1 MESGNIE
8 LSRISK
14 FFVDRDQTTAD
25 EALARSRDFGV
36 TLVCGADVSRSY
48 VLQLAVMTAV
58 SLANRCFP
66 GAVRIV
72 LDQKLADSPLLVWP
86 TVGVTFE
93 ETLTRLAAAGVLVGP
108 EGSAGGGRAIVFGTA
123 TAPPGS

>member
-25 EALARSRDFGV
+25 EALARRRDFGV
-36 TLVCGADVSRSY
+36 TLVCGADVGCSY

-72 LDQKLADSPLLVWP
+72 LDEVTEYETPRSPCDVDP
-86 TVGVTFE
+86 GGV
-93 ETLTRLAAAGVLVGP
+93 RH
-108 EGSAGGGRAIVFGTA
+108 RASNT
-123 TAPPGS
+123 